1 MKQCKEY
8 EDLLPLY
15 SSGDLDSEKQIQVEN
30 HLRDCEAC
38 RQYQLSLSAIMA
50 IMKQDRISIPDSYG
64 AELVVALNRRLEKR
78 RARQKQLLWA
88 IPAFT
93 STVAILLITGFS
105 LFNPETA
112 SSQWLAQFNLE
123 HSYMNFSNVGY
134 FGEILLEDDI
144 DAVTES
150 NFSTDEIYKN
160 AVYQIVE
167 EQSLPE
173 VDRYLMA
180 TVNLNDVEFQ
190 NIINKMKYEIL

>member
-1 MKQCKEY
+1 
-8 EDLLPLY
+8 
-15 SSGDLDSEKQIQVEN
+15 
-30 HLRDCEAC
+30 
-38 RQYQLSLSAIMA
+38 
-50 IMKQDRISIPDSYG
+50 
-64 AELVVALNRRLEKR
+64 
-78 RARQKQLLWA
+78 
-88 IPAFT
+88 
-93 STVAILLITGFS
+93 
-105 LFNPETA
+105 
-112 SSQWLAQFNLE
+112 
-123 HSYMNFSNVGY
+123 
-134 FGEILLEDDI
+134 EDDI